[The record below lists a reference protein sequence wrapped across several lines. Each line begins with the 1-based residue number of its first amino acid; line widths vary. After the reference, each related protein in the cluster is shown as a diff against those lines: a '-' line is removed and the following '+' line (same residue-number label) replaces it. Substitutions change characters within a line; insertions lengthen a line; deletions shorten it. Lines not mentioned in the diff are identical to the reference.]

1 MAKTKMVGSGEKTL
15 AYSTPEFERYIDE
28 LAEECAHF
36 VWLVAKL
43 RKLPVKESAELPVKE
58 SAERDR
64 LEQELFGSLAH
75 LEAHVPQLR
84 AWWEELI
91 DTLPDD
97 ELEE

>member
-15 AYSTPEFERYIDE
+15 AYSTSEFERYIDE

-43 RKLPVKESAELPVKE
+43 RKLPVKE

>member
-1 MAKTKMVGSGEKTL
+1 VLISCGWWLNSGS
-15 AYSTPEFERYIDE
+15 YQPR
-28 LAEECAHF
+28 
-36 VWLVAKL
+36 
-43 RKLPVKESAELPVKE
+43 R

>member
-15 AYSTPEFERYIDE
+15 AYSTPEFERYMDE

-43 RKLPVKESAELPVKE
+43 RKLPAKE